1 MHFRQVFPFCYK
13 QFAIAENLTVAVV
26 VVRDPEDCCVD
37 VEDDD
42 EDDED
47 EDDEDDDEDDEL
59 PSLLKLK
66 PPSSPKS
73 PKLLNWELSLA
84 AAVVVTVVCVVTI
97 DINPDLV
104 FNIEDI
110 LMIPFYIWKI

>member
-26 VVRDPEDCCVD
+26 VVRDPEDCCAD
-37 VEDDD
+37 V
-42 EDDED
+42 
-47 EDDEDDDEDDEL
+47 EDDEDDDEDEDDEEL

-84 AAVVVTVVCVVTI
+84 AAVVVIVVCVVTI

-110 LMIPFYIWKI
+110 LIIPFYI